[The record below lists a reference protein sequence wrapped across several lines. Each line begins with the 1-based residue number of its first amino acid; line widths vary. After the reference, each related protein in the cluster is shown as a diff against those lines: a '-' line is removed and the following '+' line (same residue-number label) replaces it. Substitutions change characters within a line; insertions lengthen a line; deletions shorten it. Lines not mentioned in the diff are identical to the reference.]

1 MATIST
7 SYDLKFQYKPSV
19 NYKFTDKGICIN
31 TKRNR
36 IVKRT
41 LVGYTEGFC
50 LNGKFKSLMAIRKEL
65 ELIPKSNCPF

>member
-7 SYDLKFQYKPSV
+7 TYDLKFQYKPSI

-36 IVKRT
+36 IVKRV

-50 LNGKFKSLMAIRKEL
+50 LNGKFKSLKVIRKEL
-65 ELIPKSNCPF
+65 ELIPIDICPF